1 MPHVIL
7 DVVFEDGLLYLAVR
21 NIGSRPALG
30 VSVAFD
36 APIVGLGGAREVSA
50 LPLFRRLAF
59 LAPGRE
65 IRTLL
70 DTSASYFSR
79 GQPERIVARIT
90 YRDARGR
97 RRSAVIRHDLGIYRN
112 LAYAHVP
119 QREGE
124 R

>member
-7 DVVFEDGLLYLAVR
+7 DVVFEDGLLYFAVR
-21 NIGSRPALG
+21 NIGTRPALS

-36 APIVGLGGAREVSA
+36 QPIIGLDGARDVSA
-50 LPLFRRLAF
+50 LPLFQRLAF

-70 DTSASYFSR
+70 DTSASYFGR
-79 GQPERIVARIT
+79 GQPERIAARIS
-90 YRDARGR
+90 YRDTRGR
-97 RRSAVIRHDLGIYRN
+97 RRSAVIRHDLSIYRS
-112 LAYAHVP
+112 LAYTPA
-119 QREGE
+119 REGE